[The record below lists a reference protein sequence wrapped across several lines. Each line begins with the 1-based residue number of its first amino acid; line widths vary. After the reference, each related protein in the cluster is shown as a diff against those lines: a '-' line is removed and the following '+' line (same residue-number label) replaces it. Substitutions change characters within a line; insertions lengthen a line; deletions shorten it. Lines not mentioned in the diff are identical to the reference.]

1 MDRQRSSIDP
11 SNYNGTPLQLPTKKK
26 KLLQIDDFWL
36 TSSLHLYNYLNN
48 RFIIFNCQCYH
59 RHYDPIDFY
68 ENIFIKKQSYFA
80 CIVSNDDSRIRH
92 MCFPIMLGSMIDLH
106 LRPQHELD
114 PDVFGCFIINGSLKI
129 LPNFQTNNLNSI
141 HIYSYKDERCVRWV
155 VKTSSNTCRL
165 YYSTAKSEQV
175 LCEFTDSTN
184 LNNTS
189 TDDDC
194 FFSFLEFDKNDRND
208 NSRKKNPDDSNKD
221 NENWINFINHV
232 NPYNCNDTTVETYI
246 DVFQLLL
253 KDYPQIDDLANKTII
268 TAPMILYRVVTM
280 TKHTKL
286 KQIFESGN
294 LFYVLSKK
302 KHMTLI
308 KDFANMYLNIEG
320 QKHDKIRYTLDLTKR
335 SINRQTRNSKAL
347 LYPRDAD
354 YFICYLTCKE
364 MKDAGETISF
374 AHYVTITLP
383 INEKLIQ
390 LEIFQSHEYDTPG
403 GLRIII
409 NGFLTNCYVENS
421 LISLVNFKRRLPM
434 ITFFRLGH
442 RYLFTYTKGYV
453 LVKYSSKYNIFVS
466 PYEAQN
472 LFPDCFDNYSQ
483 FSRFGCFARQL
494 SSSILKTPPP
504 KCTVTI
510 NNIRGACNVLN
521 SRFKAQAFLTSI
533 GYNSAII
540 YQRHG
545 ENELLSL
552 NKKYSRISLCK
563 NNNNSDGGE
572 GKLLPIARENHIAF
586 AWLKYAERWD
596 IKPNNQSILDNYF
609 KELDATILKSPQSAI
624 PRDGSEFFGVITSM
638 IDPNADASNEFYL
651 EFLKSIL
658 PTKYLFI
665 DNRFSLIMNNDEN
678 EVNLL
683 HRATVKTIANIPEYK
698 QHLRV
703 LINNDS
709 IVIPLYNYTPLT
721 ISSINEIDN
730 SSTEITCKSPER
742 LRKKRKYNRNSY
754 TITAPQKLCN
764 KSFKSQRIQ
773 NSSMFKS
780 MEIMTECE
788 DYYNLYTTK
797 LFGLL
802 CSNDYTDRNTNQ
814 LVLYCA
820 FGDVGGGCIEDG
832 IILDKTFVAN
842 APNKL
847 ISVTLAVKFMT
858 QDSGY
863 NAHDKKHTH
872 FQSEKSNASVKNE
885 NDINTGRKSRRN
897 SKSLQSLNV
906 KYSPINRE
914 IDKCLIFGV
923 ISSNQK
929 LLTFKSKNVNIVE
942 TNLKTH
948 NFYVIYCVEFTHHEK
963 TIESY
968 YNESTNTLIIHYR
981 YMRPIG
987 IDMKFCNKHGQ
998 KAIVSCVRD
1007 LSYYRAWTRS
1017 GKCIHPQ
1024 VLYSMQSVIGRMAA
1038 GQVHEMLS
1046 NEECGFSENG
1056 EVVAPMSFVIHSV
1069 ESSVKSKITAALRI
1083 DLMTQQNGFDANM
1096 CTGLALLATTQ
1107 HAGNFT
1113 DSYARLHYLKE
1124 LFKLNGIN
1132 FEFL

>member
-1 MDRQRSSIDP
+1 MD
-11 SNYNGTPLQLPTKKK
+11 TPTYGHNPVELMPGKKK
-26 KLLQIDDFWL
+26 NLLQIDDFWL
-36 TSSLHLYNYLNN
+36 ISTLHSYNYLNN

-80 CIVSNDDSRIRH
+80 CIISNDDSRIRH

-129 LPNFQTNNLNSI
+129 LPNFQTNNLNSL

-155 VKTSSNTCRL
+155 VKTNSNTCRL
-165 YYSTAKSEQV
+165 YYSTVKSEQV
-175 LCEFTDSTN
+175 LCEFTETSN
-184 LNNTS
+184 SANTS

-194 FFSFLEFDKNDRND
+194 FFSFLEFDKNDHSDTN
-208 NSRKKNPDDSNKD
+208 RKKNLNGLQKD
-221 NENWINFINHV
+221 NDNWIDFINRV
-232 NPYNCNDTTVETYI
+232 NPYKCNDITVDKYI

-253 KDYPQIDDLANKTII
+253 QDYPQIDDLANKTII

-320 QKHDKIRYTLDLTKR
+320 QKHDKIRYMLDLTKR

-383 INEKLIQ
+383 INDRLIQ
-390 LEIFQSHEYDTPG
+390 QEIFQSHDYDTPH

-409 NGFLTNCYVENS
+409 NGFLTNCYVDNSLDS
-421 LISLVNFKRRLPM
+421 LISFKRRLPM
-434 ITFFRLGH
+434 ITFFRLGN

-453 LVKYSSKYNIFVS
+453 LVKYSSKYNIFVT

-545 ENELLSL
+545 ENELLSSH
-552 NKKYSRISLCK
+552 KKYSRISLCK
-563 NNNNSDGGE
+563 KDDTGG
-572 GKLLPIARENHIAF
+572 GDKLLPIARETHIAF
-586 AWLKYAERWD
+586 AWLKYAERFD
-596 IKPNNQSILDNYF
+596 IKPKNQSIINSYF
-609 KELDATILKSPQSAI
+609 EELDATILKSKQSAI
-624 PRDGSEFFGVITSM
+624 PRDGSEFYGVITAM

-651 EFLKSIL
+651 QFLKNVL
-658 PTKYLFI
+658 PIKYIFI

-683 HRATVKTIANIPEYK
+683 HRATVKTITNIPEYK
-698 QHLRV
+698 QYLWT
-703 LINNDS
+703 LISNDNM
-709 IVIPLYNYTPLT
+709 VIPLYNYTP
-721 ISSINEIDN
+721 
-730 SSTEITCKSPER
+730 STLGSNDKIFSYSPEIPSGSQ
-742 LRKKRKYNRNSY
+742 KEPPQKRKYNRNSY
-754 TITAPQKLCN
+754 TITAPQKPCS
-764 KSFKSQRIQ
+764 KSSKTKRIQ

-780 MEIMTECE
+780 MEIITDCK

-797 LFGLL
+797 LFNIL
-802 CSNDYTDRNTNQ
+802 CCNDYTDRNTNQ

-832 IILDKTFVAN
+832 IILDETFVSN

-858 QDSGY
+858 HDSGY
-863 NAHDKKHTH
+863 NGNDNKSNNFPKN
-872 FQSEKSNASVKNE
+872 QSEKPNPSEENEININAPQKN
-885 NDINTGRKSRRN
+885 RRTS
-897 SKSLQSLNV
+897 SKSSQSLNI

-923 ISSNQK
+923 ISSNQR

-948 NFYVIYCVEFTHHEK
+948 NFYVIYCVEFTHYKK

-1007 LSYYRAWTRS
+1007 LSYYRAWTKS